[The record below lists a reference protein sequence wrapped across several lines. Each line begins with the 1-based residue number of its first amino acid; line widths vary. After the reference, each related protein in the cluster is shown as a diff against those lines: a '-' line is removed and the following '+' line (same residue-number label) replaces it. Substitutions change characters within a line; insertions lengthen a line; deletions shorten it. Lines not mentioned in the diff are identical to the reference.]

1 MSSKTL
7 PSLASHYMLL
17 YVTWLSTRNKHI
29 SLVSHLDCSLILH
42 GVRTS
47 SEIHAESSHLA
58 FSWPNLVRRI
68 PVDCVCSTKDVKYND
83 NGEIQESGDVVDCA
97 RLASRMASFQ
107 ETSQVYLCPLH
118 DKDDSVKVSYLKLW
132 VGDKGLDV
140 FEGLYL
146 RSLNP
151 KTRQN

>member
-17 YVTWLSTRNKHI
+17 YVTGLSTRNKHI

-42 GVRTS
+42 GARTS

-58 FSWPNLVRRI
+58 FSWPNSVRRI
-68 PVDCVCSTKDVKYND
+68 PVDCVCSTIDVKHNG

-97 RLASRMASFQ
+97 RSRMASFQ
-107 ETSQVYLCPLH
+107 QTSQVHLRR
-118 DKDDSVKVSYLKLW
+118 SVARQRRQGQSQLPQA
-132 VGDKGLDV
+132 VG
-140 FEGLYL
+140 
-146 RSLNP
+146 R
-151 KTRQN
+151 R